1 MLYLKEKTS
10 YVFLL
15 WLILVIISSYK
26 LGIMG
31 AVSTV
36 YGFMLLALVIILSI
50 LATISIIT
58 LIIIQLIYIKRGL

>member
-1 MLYLKEKTS
+1 
-10 YVFLL
+10 
-15 WLILVIISSYK
+15 
-26 LGIMG
+26 MG